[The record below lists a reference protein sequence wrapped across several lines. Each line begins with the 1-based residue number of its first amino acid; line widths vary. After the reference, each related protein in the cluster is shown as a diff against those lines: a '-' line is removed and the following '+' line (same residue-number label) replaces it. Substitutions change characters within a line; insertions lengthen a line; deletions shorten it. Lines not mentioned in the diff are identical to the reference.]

1 MSSFPKLKGCPIN
14 ISWLILKYQIL
25 NRTVHILLAESST
38 TASDKEETHDSPN
51 LKDKDVKCRWQ
62 NEVLAIRQCG
72 LNPAL
77 ARHIELAPEADAS

>member
-1 MSSFPKLKGCPIN
+1 M
-14 ISWLILKYQIL
+14 L

-38 TASDKEETHDSPN
+38 TASDKEEPHDSPN

-62 NEVLAIRQCG
+62 NEVLAIRPCS

-77 ARHIELAPEADAS
+77 ARHIGVGPRSPCELKLTTLSDRLNARLELITP